1 MREIKID
8 DQVYQR
14 IEEEAARLHLSVD
27 TYLSTLLMREAGRDR
42 DLPKEVSGI
51 GLFADAPEL
60 VDAVLADIMEFR
72 ARRWQNTNE
81 ESHS

>member
-1 MREIKID
+1 MREIKVN

-14 IEEEAARLHLSVD
+14 IEEEAARLHLTVD
-27 TYLSTLLMREAGRDR
+27 TYLSTLLMRDAGHHGDIS
-42 DLPKEVSGI
+42 KEVSGI

-60 VDAVLADIMEFR
+60 VDAVMADIMELR
-72 ARRWQNTNE
+72 ARRWQNTDD

>member
-8 DQVYQR
+8 DDVYQR

-27 TYLSTLLMREAGRDR
+27 TYLSTLLMREVGHDR

-51 GLFADAPEL
+51 GLFADLP
-60 VDAVLADIMEFR
+60 DSFDDIMNKIISER
-72 ARRWQNTNE
+72 SQPWRLTDD
-81 ESHS
+81 ESIA